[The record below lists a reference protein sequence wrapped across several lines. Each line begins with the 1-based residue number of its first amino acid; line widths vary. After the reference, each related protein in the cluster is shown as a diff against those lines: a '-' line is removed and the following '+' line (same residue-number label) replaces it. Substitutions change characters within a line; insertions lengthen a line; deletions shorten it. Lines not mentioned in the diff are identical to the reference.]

1 MTSERDQTALNLVEE
16 DNRAIEGGKE
26 VTSERAEI
34 NLIDLIKAHDVTTS
48 ERAETVNNIF
58 GSDTAIEASKE
69 EKVEEETSSE
79 RELVNLI
86 EEEDTAGKEQ
96 EEEEEEEE
104 EAVDLPSSNAEDEA
118 PGLSETQSPTL
129 EKVIKDFHSL
139 LIRH

>member
-1 MTSERDQTALNLVEE
+1 MTSEREQTALNLVEE

-69 EKVEEETSSE
+69 EKVEEETSE
-79 RELVNLI
+79 RQLVNLI
-86 EEEDTAGKEQ
+86 EEEDTAGK
-96 EEEEEEEE
+96 EEEEEE
-104 EAVDLPSSNAEDEA
+104 EAVDLPSSNAED
-118 PGLSETQSPTL
+118 GLPEIQSPTL

-139 LIRH
+139 LIHHG

>member
-69 EKVEEETSSE
+69 EKVEEETSE
-79 RELVNLI
+79 RVLVNLI
-86 EEEDTAGKEQ
+86 EEEDTAGKE
-96 EEEEEEEE
+96 EE
-104 EAVDLPSSNAEDEA
+104 EAVDLPSSSAEDED
-118 PGLSETQSPTL
+118 PGLSEIQSPTL

-139 LIRH
+139 LIHH

>member
-1 MTSERDQTALNLVEE
+1 MTSEREQTALNLVEE

-58 GSDTAIEASKE
+58 GSDTAIEGSKE
-69 EKVEEETSSE
+69 EKVEEETSE

-86 EEEDTAGKEQ
+86 EEEDTAGK
-96 EEEEEEEE
+96 EEEEEE
-104 EAVDLPSSNAEDEA
+104 EAVDLPSSNAEDEDL
-118 PGLSETQSPTL
+118 GLSEIQSPTL
-129 EKVIKDFHSL
+129 EKVIKDLHSP
-139 LIRH
+139 LIHHG

>member
-58 GSDTAIEASKE
+58 GSDTAIEGSKE
-69 EKVEEETSSE
+69 EKVEEETSE

-86 EEEDTAGKEQ
+86 EEEDTAGK
-96 EEEEEEEE
+96 EEEEEE

-118 PGLSETQSPTL
+118 LGLSEIQSPTL
-129 EKVIKDFHSL
+129 EKVIKDFHSP
-139 LIRH
+139 LIHH

>member
-1 MTSERDQTALNLVEE
+1 MTSEREQTALNLVEE

-69 EKVEEETSSE
+69 EKVEEETSE

-86 EEEDTAGKEQ
+86 EEEDTAGK
-96 EEEEEEEE
+96 EEEEE
-104 EAVDLPSSNAEDEA
+104 EAVDLPSSNAEDED
-118 PGLSETQSPTL
+118 PGLSEIQSPTL

-139 LIRH
+139 LIHH

>member
-1 MTSERDQTALNLVEE
+1 MTSEREQTALNLVEE

-58 GSDTAIEASKE
+58 GSDTAIEGSKE
-69 EKVEEETSSE
+69 EKMEEETSE

-86 EEEDTAGKEQ
+86 EEEDTAGK
-96 EEEEEEEE
+96 EEEEEEE
-104 EAVDLPSSNAEDEA
+104 EAVDLPSSNAEDQD
-118 PGLSETQSPTL
+118 PGLSEIQSPTL

-139 LIRH
+139 FIHH

>member
-58 GSDTAIEASKE
+58 GSDTAIEGSKE
-69 EKVEEETSSE
+69 EKVEEETSE
-79 RELVNLI
+79 RVLVNLI
-86 EEEDTAGKEQ
+86 EEEDTAGK
-96 EEEEEEEE
+96 EEEEEE
-104 EAVDLPSSNAEDEA
+104 EAVDLPSSNAEDED
-118 PGLSETQSPTL
+118 PGLSEIQSPTL

-139 LIRH
+139 LIHH

>member
-1 MTSERDQTALNLVEE
+1 MTSEREQTALNLVEE

-86 EEEDTAGKEQ
+86 EEEDTAGKE
-96 EEEEEEEE
+96 EEE
-104 EAVDLPSSNAEDEA
+104 EAVDLPSSNTEDEA
-118 PGLSETQSPTL
+118 LGLSEIQSPTL

-139 LIRH
+139 LIHHG

>member
-69 EKVEEETSSE
+69 EKVEEETSE

-86 EEEDTAGKEQ
+86 EEEDTAGK
-96 EEEEEEEE
+96 EEEEEE
-104 EAVDLPSSNAEDEA
+104 EAVDLPSSNAEDEDL
-118 PGLSETQSPTL
+118 GLSEIQSPTL

-139 LIRH
+139 LIHH

>member
-69 EKVEEETSSE
+69 EKVEEETSE

-86 EEEDTAGKEQ
+86 EEEDTAGK
-96 EEEEEEEE
+96 EEEEEEE
-104 EAVDLPSSNAEDEA
+104 EAVDLPSSNAEDED
-118 PGLSETQSPTL
+118 PGLSEIQSPTL

-139 LIRH
+139 LIHH

>member
-86 EEEDTAGKEQ
+86 EEEDTAGKE
-96 EEEEEEEE
+96 EEEE
-104 EAVDLPSSNAEDEA
+104 EAVDLPSSNTEDEA
-118 PGLSETQSPTL
+118 LGLSEIQSPTL

-139 LIRH
+139 LIHH